1 MPQSSP
7 ANDWWLTPAITAG
20 RRGRTAEGIDVTRSD
35 LTDAT
40 RTAIPGFFTGR
51 GRSLAYVG
59 AALALTGTGTATAA
73 AATATPPAA
82 VASAS
87 AGSPAKSPQA
97 GSQTGTFSGIKLTAA
112 GTGARQATRPHV
124 TRHPG
129 HTAMTWKQ
137 VRDTLAGQ
145 TYPRAAKHKLPLA
158 DRLLPAATSGPQSF
172 MPITASRMANA
183 RTIVAQSLHKHMGIR
198 SAVIAVATAMQE
210 STLENITYG
219 DRDSL
224 GLFQQRPSCG
234 WGSAAQITTPAYAA
248 DAFLNALHEHQK
260 SDPTWAAQPLW
271 NNAQAVQASGF
282 PTAYAKW
289 EAQAAQLVSSIARH
303 MV

>member
-1 MPQSSP
+1 M
-7 ANDWWLTPAITAG
+7 
-20 RRGRTAEGIDVTRSD
+20 TRSD
-35 LTDAT
+35 LTDTT
-40 RTAIPGFFTGR
+40 RTAITGFFTGR
-51 GRSLAYVG
+51 GRSLAYLG

-73 AATATPPAA
+73 AATAAPTAA
-82 VASAS
+82 VAIAS
-87 AGSPAKSPQA
+87 AGSHAKSPQA
-97 GSQTGTFSGIKLTAA
+97 GSQTGTFSGIKLSAA
-112 GTGARQATRPHV
+112 RTGGRQTTRLHVARHAS
-124 TRHPG
+124 

-137 VRDTLAGQ
+137 IRDTLARQ
-145 TYPRAAKHKLPLA
+145 TYPRAAQHKLPLA

-172 MPITASRMANA
+172 MPITTSRMANA
-183 RTIVAQSLHKHMGIR
+183 RTIVAQSLHKHMGVR

-210 STLENITYG
+210 STLENIKFG

-248 DAFLNALHEHQK
+248 DAFLNALREHQK
-260 SDPTWAAQPLW
+260 ADPTWAAQPLW
-271 NNAQAVQASGF
+271 STAQSVQESGF
-282 PTAYAKW
+282 PYAYAKW